1 MSLTISINSFDPAD
15 LAYPLDIKILD
26 LFAFPFYTAAYE

>member
-1 MSLTISINSFDPAD
+1 MITIIINSFDPVA
-15 LAYPLDIKILD
+15 LAYPLDIKTLD